1 MNPEEYL
8 DALLS
13 LPNID
18 DELIPEVSP
27 DGRWVA
33 WTWFHTGATTDVFV
47 APTNA
52 SSAPIRMTDT
62 DQNVFFVSWTPDS
75 QAILVEQDQDG
86 DERVQLF
93 RVALDR
99 PQSLGLLTEPKPN
112 YYISGGE
119 LHPNENSLIYGANRN
134 PETDTET
141 EEAYIYRHDLK
152 TGERMPLAR
161 TLAGVSTLPELN
173 STGTHILYARK
184 DLHPAGRQ
192 VWLVDIDG
200 REDRELFNFG
210 DKVKTFAKW
219 HPDGKRVL
227 VLAETPTHRKF
238 GIWTLPQPPSNSPQM
253 GENSPLSLREYPKG
267 HVRAEGEG
275 GASIH
280 WLIDD
285 PTRDI
290 VNVFVPENAKEA
302 VIVENVQGGFQCSF
316 FNLEEGIEQKL
327 PPMDGNLIPLAPF
340 SAEEWIGFF
349 YNARQ
354 PGDIVRF
361 RRENPQPENFI
372 SLTRVWERTELTPAQ
387 LFPTENFH
395 WHSLDG
401 LPIHGWL
408 YRADG
413 TSRGTIIYVHGGPT
427 YHSLD
432 FMNAEIQFFVSQGF
446 NVLDPNYRGSTG
458 YGLPFQQSILED
470 GWGGREQ
477 DDIRTGIE
485 ALVEAGIAKEGK
497 VGITGTSYGGY
508 SSWWAATHLRLG
520 LVAAS
525 APICGMT
532 DLVID
537 YETTRPDLRAYSAEM
552 MGGTP
557 AQVPEQFAQ
566 RSPINFVENIRGKL
580 LIIQGGQDPNVTPQN
595 VETVVKSLNQHGIPF
610 ELLNFENEGHGIYK
624 VENQRTL
631 FLRLVN
637 FFEEAFLDTNSD
649 AGLAHEI

>member
-18 DELIPEVSP
+18 DELIPKVSP

-33 WTWFHTGATTDVFV
+33 WTWFHTGPTTDVFV
-47 APTNA
+47 APTDD

-75 QAILVEQDQDG
+75 QAVIVEQDQDG

-93 RVALDR
+93 RIALDR
-99 PQSLGLLTEPKPN
+99 PRSLGLLTEPKPN
-112 YYISGGE
+112 YYISGGS
-119 LHPNENSLIYGANRN
+119 LHPNENYLIYGANRN
-134 PETDTET
+134 PETDEQT
-141 EEAYIYRHDLK
+141 EEAYIYRHNLK
-152 TGERMPLAR
+152 TGERKPLAR

-200 REDRELFNFG
+200 KDDRELFNLG
-210 DKVKTFAKW
+210 DKVKTFANW

-227 VLAETPTHRKF
+227 VLTETPTHRKF
-238 GIWTLPQPPSNSPQM
+238 GIWAL
-253 GENSPLSLREYPKG
+253 GDKD
-267 HVRAEGEG
+267 VD
-275 GASIH
+275 

-290 VNVFVPENAKEA
+290 ENVFVPDNAEDA

-316 FNLEEGIEQKL
+316 FNLEKGSERKL
-327 PPMDGNLIPLAPF
+327 PPVEGNLIPIAPF
-340 SAEEWIGFF
+340 SVDEWIGF
-349 YNARQ
+349 YSNARQ

-361 RRENPQPENFI
+361 TPANPQPEKFI
-372 SLTRVWERTELTPAQ
+372 SLTRIWERTELTSAQ
-387 LFPTENFH
+387 LFPAESFH
-395 WHSLDG
+395 WHSSDDT
-401 LPIHGWL
+401 PIHGWL
-408 YRADG
+408 YRAANP
-413 TSRGTIIYVHGGPT
+413 RGTIIYVHGGPT

-446 NVLDPNYRGSTG
+446 NILDPNYRGSTG
-458 YGLPFQQSILED
+458 YGLTFQQAILED

-485 ALVEAGIAKEGK
+485 ALIEAGIAQEGK
-497 VGITGTSYGGY
+497 IGITGISYGGY
-508 SSWWAATHLRLG
+508 SSWWAVTHFPVE

-532 DLVID
+532 DLVVD

-557 AQVPEQFAQ
+557 AQVPERFAQ

-580 LIIQGGQDPNVTPQN
+580 LIIQGGQDPNVTPEN
-595 VETVVKSLNQHGIPF
+595 VETVVKSLNQHEIPF

-624 VENQRTL
+624 VENQRRL
-631 FLRLVN
+631 FLRLVS
-637 FFEEAFLDTNSD
+637 FFGDAFCERKTND
-649 AGLAHEI
+649 

>member
-18 DELIPEVSP
+18 DELIPKVSP

-47 APTNA
+47 APTNG
-52 SSAPIRMTDT
+52 SSTPIRMTDS

-75 QAILVEQDQDG
+75 QAIIVEQDQDG

-93 RVALDR
+93 RIDLDR
-99 PQSLGLLTEPKPN
+99 PRSLGLLTEPQPN
-112 YYISGGE
+112 YYISGGS
-119 LHPNENSLIYGANRN
+119 LHPNENYLVYGANRN
-134 PETDTET
+134 PEIGAET

-161 TLAGVSTLPELN
+161 TLAGVSTLPKLN

-200 REDRELFNFG
+200 KEDRELFNFG
-210 DKVKTFAKW
+210 DKVKTFANW
-219 HPDGKRVL
+219 HPDGKQVL

-238 GIWTLPQPPSNSPQM
+238 GIWTL
-253 GENSPLSLREYPKG
+253 GDKDVL
-267 HVRAEGEG
+267 
-275 GASIH
+275 

-290 VNVFVPENAKEA
+290 VNVFVPENAEEA
-302 VIVENVQGGFQCSF
+302 VVVENVQGCFRCSF
-316 FNLEEGIEQKL
+316 FNLEEGTERKL
-327 PPMDGNLIPLAPF
+327 PPVDGNLIPLAPF
-340 SAEEWIGFF
+340 SAEEWIGFY

-361 RRENPQPENFI
+361 TPANPQPEKFI
-372 SLTRVWERTELTPAQ
+372 SLTRVWERTSLTSAQ
-387 LFPTENFH
+387 LFPAENFH
-395 WHSLDG
+395 WHSTDG

-408 YRADG
+408 YRAKG
-413 TSRGTIIYVHGGPT
+413 EPHGTIIYVHGGPT

-432 FMNAEIQFFVSQGF
+432 CMNAEIQFFVSQGF

-458 YGLPFQQSILED
+458 YGLPFQQAILED

-485 ALVEAGIAKEGK
+485 ALLEAGIAEEGK
-497 VGITGTSYGGY
+497 IGITGTSYGGY
-508 SSWWAATHLRLG
+508 SSWWVATHFRLG

-525 APICGMT
+525 VPVCGMT
-532 DLVID
+532 DLVVD

-557 AQVPEQFAQ
+557 AQVPERFAQ
-566 RSPINFVENIRGKL
+566 RSPINFVENIRCKL

-595 VETVVKSLNQHGIPF
+595 VEAVVKSLRQHNIPF

-631 FLRLVN
+631 FLRLVS
-637 FFEEAFLDTNSD
+637 FFEDAFCERRIN
-649 AGLAHEI
+649 G